1 MPMSPSSP
9 SLATISY
16 GKRFSRSSASATGA
30 TSPSAKSR
38 TVRRISSWSSERS
51 KSMRASCPLLV
62 QGRGQLDEQA
72 DAVAVAALG
81 RVGLVRVPRGA
92 GDVEVR
98 PRDVADEALEELRRG
113 DRRRAPVLD
122 RVQDVA
128 VPALDEVGV
137 LGVQW
142 QPPEDLAGPRSG
154 RGALLAPRVPA
165 AHHARVYAPERGR
178 HRSGQRRKVD

>member
-62 QGRGQLDEQA
+62 QGRGQLNEQA
-72 DAVAVAALG
+72 DAVAVAALA
-81 RVGLVRVPRGA
+81 RVGLVRVPCGA

-98 PRDVADEALEELRRG
+98 PWDVADEALEELRRG

-122 RVQDVA
+122 GVQDVA

-137 LGVQW
+137 LGVQR
-142 QPPEDLAGPRSG
+142 QPPEDLAGAPPG
-154 RGALLAPRVPA
+154 RGDRLAPLVVRAHQPRV
-165 AHHARVYAPERGR
+165 RGA
-178 HRSGQRRKVD
+178 QRGDDRA